1 MLSGIFVIWPDLIKV
16 LINLVQGQMHFK
28 QYLLKREG
36 LGVFIKIDYMDL
48 LRDCS
53 RAYWVL
59 GPEWVE
65 QPTGAL

>member
-28 QYLLKREG
+28 QYLLKWEG
-36 LGVFIKIDYMDL
+36 LGVFIDYMDL